1 MNEIE
6 KQIVN
11 CATMVH
17 EFRSAMVNTGSRW
30 IKPSAIECMGFAL
43 TELAEAWEAHLNE
56 SKRGAFV
63 RNDENRQHED
73 WKKELSDALIMILTI
88 YSPAQLEHYLDTFSG
103 PYFTPFSGTGLINCH
118 EQPRPIGERI
128 LYIVYRISTVV
139 TVNPVDVE
147 RPTPS
152 MLDAMFRIVRLL
164 DDKPEKHLARSLNK
178 IARKH
183 GVWNWIQPMVDILRQ
198 WETDGIETD
207 LIPNLFLLYY
217 YLGIIDLYSS
227 GSVAVLHL

>member
-1 MNEIE
+1 MNNIE
-6 KQIVN
+6 KQIIN

-17 EFRSAMVNTGSRW
+17 EFRSAMVNTGSKW
-30 IKPSAIECMGFAL
+30 VKPSAIECMGFAI

-88 YSPAQLEHYLDTFSG
+88 YSPAQLEHYFDTSLEHYFAPSSESG
-103 PYFTPFSGTGLINCH
+103 LSH
-118 EQPRPIGERI
+118 EQPMPIGERI
-128 LYIVYRISTVV
+128 LYIVYRISTVAAL
-139 TVNPVDVE
+139 NLVDGE
-147 RPTPS
+147 KPTPS
-152 MLDAMFRIVRLL
+152 MLNAMFHIIRLL

-183 GVWNWIQPMVDILRQ
+183 GVWNWIQPIVDILRQ
-198 WETDGIETD
+198 WETDGIQTD
-207 LIPNLFLLYY
+207 LIPDLFHEMLD
-217 YLGIIDLYSS
+217 I
-227 GSVAVLHL
+227 